1 MVTIIYI
8 YVYINYITCTQDNFI
23 ATMQVLVTKKQK
35 VMVKKQ
41 EGWYSADEMKADLA
55 WSA

>member
-8 YVYINYITCTQDNFI
+8 YINYITCTQDNFI